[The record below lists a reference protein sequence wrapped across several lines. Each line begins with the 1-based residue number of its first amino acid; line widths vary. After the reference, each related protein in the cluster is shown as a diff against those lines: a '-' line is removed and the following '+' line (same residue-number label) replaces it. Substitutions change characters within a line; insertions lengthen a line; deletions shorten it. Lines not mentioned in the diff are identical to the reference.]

1 LPEKWTGDVVAKMH
15 VNRIS
20 YETLA
25 EKLGFTKSYVSMVL
39 NGSRRPPGAEKKFSA
54 ALDEI
59 LKERRQSHANQ
70 VDRS

>member
-1 LPEKWTGDVVAKMH
+1 MPEKWTGDVVAKMH
-15 VNRIS
+15 VNRVS

-39 NGSRRPPGAEKKFSA
+39 NGSRRPQGAEKRFKT

-59 LKERRQSHANQ
+59 LKEKVR
-70 VDRS
+70 